1 MAYHFIDRGAY
12 TFGIALIIERCRNT
26 AQFSGFLCNKVV
38 NFLSSH
44 ACTDIFCN
52 VVQNG
57 YIDFTAFFDSLYL
70 LRGFYNGVV
79 GDFMP
84 LTFNE
89 RDFFIKLLM
98 AFFIFFSASAPA
110 RFISSNFSHKNL
122 SFPYE
127 LFLLY
132 T

>member
-1 MAYHFIDRGAY
+1 MTNNFIDRGANA
-12 TFGIALIIERCRNT
+12 FRIALIIERCRNT
-26 AQFSGFLCNKVV
+26 AQFSGFFCHKVI

-44 ACTDIFCN
+44 ACTDIFRN

-70 LRGFYNGVV
+70 LRSFYNGVV

-84 LTFNE
+84 LTFDKG
-89 RDFFIKLLM
+89 DFFVKFLM
-98 AFFIFFSASAPA
+98 AFFVFFTASAPA
-110 RFISSNFSHKNL
+110 RFISSKFSHKHL
-122 SFPYE
+122 SFQYE